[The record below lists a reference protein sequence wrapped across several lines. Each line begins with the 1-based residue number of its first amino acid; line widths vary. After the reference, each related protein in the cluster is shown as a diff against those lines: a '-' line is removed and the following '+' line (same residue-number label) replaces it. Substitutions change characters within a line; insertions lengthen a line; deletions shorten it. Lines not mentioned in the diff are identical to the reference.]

1 MQRRSIID
9 LKGVVRISLPA
20 VFALTVSSLVMT
32 SVPANAMDVLVGSS
46 QRTVFNYNASRILCR
61 LINGQADDLNCDVLP
76 AGEGLHSADQIH
88 TLTNVQNG
96 ALDLGIIDSAVQ
108 YDAVNRR
115 GQFEFFDI
123 GLENIRSLFSLYGV
137 PFTIIARGDERLHSI
152 ADIKGKKVNIG
163 NPGSTQRVIMDD
175 LMRAS
180 GWERSEFKLLEELP
194 TTGSQDMLA
203 LCFGTVDALVRF
215 NVHPNA
221 DTKHMVNL
229 CGASLVE
236 VSGNGVDELASDSPF
251 FSAMSIPAGLYSSN
265 DMAVPTFG
273 LLETVIAT
281 EDLDEN
287 TAYTIVKVVF
297 ENLDSLRKS
306 HPAFSALTPEHMHSR
321 GLSAP
326 LHPGALKYYRE
337 RGWSQ

>member
-1 MQRRSIID
+1 MQCLSIIG
-9 LKGVVRISLPA
+9 LTGILRFTTPA
-20 VFALTVSSLVMT
+20 VFALAVVSLALASIQAHAVDILI
-32 SVPANAMDVLVGSS
+32 GSS
-46 QRTVFNYNASRILCR
+46 QRNVFNYNASRIVCR
-61 LINGQADDLNCDVLP
+61 LVNDQTDELNCEVLP
-76 AGEGLHSADQIH
+76 AGEELHSSDQIH

-96 ALDLGIIDSAVQ
+96 ALDLGVIDSAVQ
-108 YDAVNRR
+108 YDAINRR

-123 GLENIRSLFSLYGV
+123 DLANIRSLFSLYGV
-137 PFTIIARGDERLHSI
+137 PLTVIARGDEQLHSI
-152 ADIKGKKVNIG
+152 ADVKGKKLNIG
-163 NPGSTQRVIMDD
+163 NPGSTQRAIMDD
-175 LMRAS
+175 LMRVN
-180 GWERSEFKLLEELP
+180 GWKRKDFKLLEELP
-194 TTGSQDMLA
+194 ATQSQDMLA

-236 VSGNGVDELASDSPF
+236 ISGNGVDKLTSDSPF

-265 DMAVPTFG
+265 DIAVSTFG
-273 LLETVIAT
+273 LLETVIAS

-287 TAYTIVKVVF
+287 TAYTIVKLVF
-297 ENLDSLRKS
+297 ENLDLLRRS

-321 GLSAP
+321 GLTAP
-326 LHPGALKYYRE
+326 LHPGAQKYYRE